1 MAYTRDD
8 DGLVG
13 KITRNSAGK
22 YEWSLGEFYKDAEI
36 VGKTGTFNGR
46 TQLVKGIED
55 DYDTAAA
62 ALKAAFVA
70 AE

>member
-13 KITRNSAGK
+13 KITPNSAGK

-36 VGKTGTFNGR
+36 VGKTGTFTGR
-46 TQLVKGIED
+46 TQIAKGTED
-55 DYDTAAA
+55 DYDAASA

-70 AE
+70 AG

>member
-1 MAYTRDD
+1 MAYTRDEA
-8 DGLVG
+8 GLVG
-13 KITRNSAGK
+13 KITKDSAGK

-36 VGKTGTFNGR
+36 VGKTGTFTGKTR
-46 TQLVKGIED
+46 LVKGTED